1 MSGFTKLAVL
11 SSTLLLLTPC
21 VWAVGADCKKP
32 TSELDKRICQSATLT
47 AANEA
52 LNVAFHNQRAWL
64 CQDAEILRREDDW
77 DCMAAKEDFFA
88 EQRQWDKS
96 VLAQCKT
103 DDCFTR
109 VYKARISQINGQ
121 DTPLPNFRLTTYGW
135 GDKECQAYLKVLNRT
150 PREEFRG
157 CKLPDLSG
165 SGFKTLPFKAVEG
178 EVLKQLDKQIAQ
190 LNHKEQ
196 TNWQAQLKKYQSGYI
211 KMEMAYL
218 DIDGDGNKERLVRYS
233 RPDIFCE
240 GVGYGEDVDNK
251 LKRWRE
257 LGQEVVFK
265 KALEHGYHRDYYTVG
280 DDGKLKSVGKR
291 SKNRLAF
298 FEDKVFSFTKNGVV
312 ATLKHADLG
321 AKIYVEMDYI
331 KSIDKGRAEE
341 SWCGFW
347 YNY

>member
-1 MSGFTKLAVL
+1 MKKELFLSKLSL
-11 SSTLLLLTPC
+11 CLLIISPS

-32 TSELDKRICQSATLT
+32 TSELDKRICQSTTLT

-64 CQDAEILRREDDW
+64 CQDAEILRREDGW
-77 DCMAAKEDFFA
+77 DCMAAKEDFWA
-88 EQRQWDKS
+88 EQHQWDKS

-109 VYKARISQINGQ
+109 AYQARIAQINGQ

-135 GDKECQAYLKVLNRT
+135 GDKECQAYLTVLNRT

-165 SGFKTLPFKAVEG
+165 SGFRTLPFKAVEG
-178 EVLKQLDKQIAQ
+178 ELLQQLDKQIAQ

-218 DIDGDGNKERLVRYS
+218 DIEGDGNKERLVRYS
-233 RPDIFCE
+233 RPDVFCE
-240 GVGYGEDVDNK
+240 GLGYDEDVDDK

-257 LGQEVVFK
+257 LGQEMVLK

-298 FEDKVFSFTKNGVV
+298 FEGKVFSFTKNGVV
-312 ATLKHADLG
+312 ATLNHDDLG
-321 AKIYVEMDYI
+321 AKIYVKMDYI
-331 KSIDKGRAEE
+331 KSIYKRRAEE

>member
-1 MSGFTKLAVL
+1 MSSFTKLALL
-11 SSTLLLLTPC
+11 SSTLLLLPHY
-21 VWAVGADCKKP
+21 VWAVGANCKQP
-32 TSELDKRICQSATLT
+32 TSELDKRICQSTTLT

-64 CQDAEILRREDDW
+64 CQDAEILRREDGW
-77 DCMAAKEDFFA
+77 DCMAAKEDFWA
-88 EQRQWDKS
+88 EQQQWDKS

-109 VYKARISQINGQ
+109 AYQARIAQINGQ

-165 SGFKTLPFKAVEG
+165 SGFTTLPFKPVTG
-178 EVLKQLDKQIAQ
+178 ELLKQLDKQIAQ

-211 KMEMAYL
+211 KMEMTYL
-218 DIDGDGNKERLVRYS
+218 DLDEDGNKERLIRYS
-233 RPDIFCE
+233 RPDVFCE
-240 GVGYGEDVDNK
+240 GLGYEESVDDK
-251 LKRWRE
+251 LKVWRE
-257 LGQEVVFK
+257 LGQEGVFK
-265 KALEHGYHRDYYTVG
+265 KALEHGYHRNYYTIG
-280 DDGKLKSVGKR
+280 NDGELKSIGKR
-291 SKNRLAF
+291 SKNRLIV
-298 FEDKVFSFTKNGVV
+298 FEDKVFSFTKNGLV
-312 ATLKHADLG
+312 TKRSYETWG
-321 AKIYVEMDYI
+321 GKSYVELDYI
-331 KSIDKGRAEE
+331 KTGNDGYVEE
-341 SWCGFW
+341 NWCGFW